1 MQATH
6 DAVSLTPPQPPG
18 MLRALLLAL
27 VAHALLLAAL
37 TWGVHWKQT
46 ESTAIEAEIW
56 SSVTQQ
62 AAPREQVVTPPTP
75 PVPPPKPE
83 PVTPPPP
90 PPPPAPIPKVAPP
103 PPAPVVRDAD
113 IALEREKKRREQEK
127 ERQEE
132 LLEKQQEAK
141 RDQQKKAAADKKKQ
155 DQQKAR
161 ELEAQREAQA
171 EADAKRKALDAADAK
186 RKATDAADAKRKA
199 DAAAQAQAQKA
210 QQQKQAEAL
219 RQENLKRMQGLAG
232 ASGGATATGSALQST
247 GPSSGY
253 GGRVKAKVVPNIVFP
268 DDVAGNP
275 TADVEVRSSPDGTI
289 ISRRLVKSSG
299 VKAWDDAVLKAID
312 KTETMPRDAD
322 GRVPSPLIIGFSPR
336 G

>member
-1 MQATH
+1 
-6 DAVSLTPPQPPG
+6 

-46 ESTAIEAEIW
+46 ESTAVEAEIW

-62 AAPREQVVTPPTP
+62 AAPRAVEPPT
-75 PVPPPKPE
+75 PVPPPPVPTPQPE
-83 PVTPPPP
+83 PAPQPPV
-90 PPPPAPIPKVAPP
+90 PKVTPP

-127 ERQEE
+127 QRQEE
-132 LLEKQQEAK
+132 LQEEKREQAK
-141 RDQQKKAAADKKKQ
+141 KLAADKKKQ
-155 DQQKAR
+155 EQKEK
-161 ELEAQREAQA
+161 ELEAKREAQA
-171 EADAKRKALDAADAK
+171 EEAKRKLADAADAK
-186 RKATDAADAKRKA
+186 KKAEAAKAKEQ
-199 DAAAQAQAQKA
+199 AAL
-210 QQQKQAEAL
+210 QQKQAEAL
-219 RQENLKRMQGLAG
+219 RQENLKRMAGLAG
-232 ASGGATATGSALQST
+232 ASGGPGATGSALQST

-253 GGRVKAKVVPNIVFP
+253 GARVKARVVPNIVFP

-299 VKAWDDAVLKAID
+299 VKSWDDAVLKAID

-322 GRVPSPLIIGFSPR
+322 GRVPSPLIIGFSPK

>member
-6 DAVSLTPPQPPG
+6 DTVSLTPPQPPG

-62 AAPREQVVTPPTP
+62 AAPRAQVETPPTP
-75 PVPPPKPE
+75 PVPVPPPKPE

-90 PPPPAPIPKVAPP
+90 PPPAPVQKVAP

-141 RDQQKKAAADKKKQ
+141 REQLKKAAADKKKA
-155 DQQKAR
+155 DQKAR

-171 EADAKRKALDAADAK
+171 EAAEAKRKAADAAEAKRKAADAADAK
-186 RKATDAADAKRKA
+186 RKAEAAADA
-199 DAAAQAQAQKA
+199 QKA
-210 QQQKQAEAL
+210 QQKQAEAL

-232 ASGGATATGSALQST
+232 ASGGANATGSALQST

-253 GGRVKAKVVPNIVFP
+253 GARVKAKVVPNIVFP

-289 ISRRLVKSSG
+289 ISRRLIKSSG